1 MNTRS
6 NILRLAIFALLLAPL
21 VAASPALAADFIQ
34 AAAFFGPDSQMSRP
48 KPSKAVG
55 LEWTRF
61 TRGEPLRE
69 YSSSPMMSPVH
80 SSRSI

>member
-34 AAAFFGPDSQMSRP
+34 AAAFFWSG
-48 KPSKAVG
+48 
-55 LEWTRF
+55 
-61 TRGEPLRE
+61 
-69 YSSSPMMSPVH
+69 
-80 SSRSI
+80 